1 MLSVNSSNSSV
12 GSRHVLLVEDDARLA
27 QLTANY
33 LHQNGFLVALEHHGD
48 RVLDKFRSLQPDI
61 VILDLSLPGKDGV
74 EICAELR
81 TEFNG
86 PIIMM
91 TARSADI
98 DQVIGLENGAD
109 DYIVKPVEP
118 VVLVARLRA
127 LLRRAQGSGEGLVSI
142 ENSSQLMSFGDLTVD
157 QARQE
162 VRLQGNKIELT
173 THEFDL
179 LCILIK
185 NAGKVISREELFK
198 QTRGI
203 DYDGLDRSI
212 DVRISRLRKKLGD
225 DSKRPHRIKTV
236 WGKGYLL
243 SSMNDVQ

>member
-1 MLSVNSSNSSV
+1 MTNNKTAV
-12 GSRHVLLVEDDARLA
+12 GSRQVLLVEDDARLA
-27 QLTANY
+27 TLTANY
-33 LHQNGFLVALEHHGD
+33 LRQNGFEVALQHDGD
-48 RVLDKFRSLQPDI
+48 LVLDQFRCLQPDI

-81 TEFNG
+81 TEFDG

-127 LLRRAQGSGEGLVSI
+127 LLRRARVSESGQVSVEGA
-142 ENSSQLMSFGDLTVD
+142 SQLLTSGDLTVD
-157 QARQE
+157 RERQE

-179 LCILIK
+179 LSILI
-185 NAGKVISREELFK
+185 NNTGKIISREELFRK
-198 QTRGI
+198 TRGI

-225 DSKRPHRIKTV
+225 DSKQPVRIKTI
-236 WGKGYLL
+236 WGKGYLF
-243 SSMNDVQ
+243 SAINEA